1 MNELLL
7 FFSQTICV
15 TLLVVQSINNNHG
28 RVLLGALT
36 SIGIGLTQIAT
47 FKLLPGASM
56 TEMAAWIAAGPVANL
71 LAQWI
76 KRGDIDKIRN
86 LRRPQ

>member
-15 TLLVVQSINNNHG
+15 TLLVVQSVNNNHG

-36 SIGIGLTQIAT
+36 SVGIGLAQIAT
-47 FKLLPGASM
+47 FKLLPSASL
-56 TEMAAWIAAGPVANL
+56 TEMAAWVAAGPVANFI
-71 LAQWI
+71 AQWI
-76 KRGDIDKIRN
+76 KRGDIDKIRR
-86 LRRPQ
+86 LR